1 MKTDNTF
8 ESLLVNEQK
17 ELLRHAY
24 ALVGQREEAEE
35 LLQEVALRVL
45 EKKDKF
51 SLGTNFRGWVHRVM
65 KSVFINMY
73 RSKKSML
80 LTVNLW
86 TVYFTMWTMGALE

>member
-35 LLQEVALRVL
+35 LFQEVALRVL
-45 EKKDKF
+45 EKK
-51 SLGTNFRGWVHRVM
+51 G
-65 KSVFINMY
+65 
-73 RSKKSML
+73 
-80 LTVNLW
+80 
-86 TVYFTMWTMGALE
+86 

>member
-35 LLQEVALRVL
+35 LLQEVA
-45 EKKDKF
+45 F
-51 SLGTNFRGWVHRVM
+51 
-65 KSVFINMY
+65 KSVRKKRINSALVLISVAGFIE
-73 RSKKSML
+73 L
-80 LTVNLW
+80 
-86 TVYFTMWTMGALE
+86 

>member
-35 LLQEVALRVL
+35 L
-45 EKKDKF
+45 F
-51 SLGTNFRGWVHRVM
+51 SGGCL
-65 KSVFINMY
+65 KSV
-73 RSKKSML
+73 RKK
-80 LTVNLW
+80 
-86 TVYFTMWTMGALE
+86 G

>member
-45 EKKDKF
+45 EKRIN
-51 SLGTNFRGWVHRVM
+51 SALVLI
-65 KSVFINMY
+65 SVAGFIE
-73 RSKKSML
+73 L
-80 LTVNLW
+80 
-86 TVYFTMWTMGALE
+86 

>member
-35 LLQEVALRVL
+35 LFQEVALRVL
-45 EKKDKF
+45 EKRIN
-51 SLGTNFRGWVHRVM
+51 SALVLI
-65 KSVFINMY
+65 SVAGFIE
-73 RSKKSML
+73 L
-80 LTVNLW
+80 
-86 TVYFTMWTMGALE
+86 

>member
-51 SLGTNFRGWVHRVM
+51 
-65 KSVFINMY
+65 
-73 RSKKSML
+73 RSEEHTSEL
-80 LTVNLW
+80 QSPR
-86 TVYFTMWTMGALE
+86 